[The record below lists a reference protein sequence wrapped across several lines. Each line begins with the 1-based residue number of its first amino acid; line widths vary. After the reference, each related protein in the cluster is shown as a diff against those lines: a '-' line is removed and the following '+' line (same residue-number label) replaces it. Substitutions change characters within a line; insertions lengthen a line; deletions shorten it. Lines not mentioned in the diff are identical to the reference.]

1 MTLVPESSDATGV
14 NLSAE
19 GNTPSLD
26 DLAAELRA
34 VARTGTPCP
43 TVSSRFPELDVDAA
57 YRIQAINAE
66 HRTRAGARTAGY
78 KIGLTSRAM
87 QQQMGIHEP
96 DSGVI
101 HSDTLAQTGSQLRTD
116 AYRAPRIETELA
128 FILGQDLTGPA
139 DLSTVRAAISEYCL
153 AYEILDTSYGTWDIT
168 LVDSVADNAACA
180 GVITGPRLP
189 FGPDTDPRT
198 EQITVHA
205 DGKCVAAGSGHDIL
219 GDPILALHWLT
230 RRRPHLRLRPGD
242 IVLAGSVHASLPL
255 TAGRYHA
262 RSSHLPAVHLHVI

>member
-1 MTLVPESSDATGV
+1 MTFGLEPSDARGA
-14 NLSAE
+14 NLQAA
-19 GNTPSLD
+19 GITPSLD
-26 DLAAELRA
+26 DLAAALRA
-34 VARTGTPCP
+34 VARTGIPCP
-43 TVSSRFPELDVDAA
+43 TVSSRRPELGVDAA

-66 HRTRAGARTAGY
+66 HRVRAGARIAGY

-101 HSDTLAQTGSQLRTD
+101 HSDTLAQAGSQLRTD
-116 AYRAPRIETELA
+116 AYRAPRIETEIA
-128 FILGQDLTGPA
+128 FILGQDLAGSA
-139 DLSTVRAAISEYCL
+139 DLATVRAAISEYCL
-153 AYEILDTSYGTWDIT
+153 AYEILDTSYGTWDIN

-198 EQITVHA
+198 ELITVHA
-205 DGKCVAAGSGHDIL
+205 DGRFVAAGSGRDIL
-219 GDPILALHWLT
+219 GDPVLALHWLT
-230 RRRPHLRLRPGD
+230 HRRPHLRLRPGD

-255 TAGRYHA
+255 TPGRYHA